1 MPPCASGGR
10 RCSSGPAPRELDAG
24 RPGVAGRRPEL
35 DYADA
40 MSAPEEQPRGDRA
53 ERLVVFDEEIN
64 LDPPLVE
71 LLAEIERRLR
81 ALAARYGAQIRPE
94 QRFELVGS
102 ALDEL
107 DSALE
112 RVRDARGKLARI
124 EVRLV
129 AAYERA
135 LAELRQAERDAELRS
150 G

>member
-1 MPPCASGGR
+1 MGPSTSSSSKR
-10 RCSSGPAPRELDAG
+10 RSISTRRSSSSSPRS
-24 RPGVAGRRPEL
+24 
-35 DYADA
+35 
-40 MSAPEEQPRGDRA
+40 SAAFARLPRGT
-53 ERLVVFDEEIN
+53 
-64 LDPPLVE
+64 
-71 LLAEIERRLR
+71 
-81 ALAARYGAQIRPE
+81 GAQIRPE
-94 QRFELVGS
+94 QRFEVVGS

-135 LAELRQAERDAELRS
+135 LAELRQAERDAEPRS